1 MNKYLDIN
9 VVLLCNDIKVEI
21 VKNNYFSFVKL
32 EVIYVVWILFKGVG
46 SGLIYFNLF
55 FLIWFMYFL
64 WVIYLFNNDFLFYK

>member
-32 EVIYVVWILFKGVG
+32 EVIYVIWILFKGVG